1 MNSQQTALNQLQHDC
16 CICFEEIGK
25 TNVTTTPC
33 GHTFCFSCLMKS
45 MDVNNSCPY
54 CRASLRKEDDI
65 IEESDSDDDSDY
77 DSDAESDYE
86 LHFNN
91 IDDLSS
97 QETYHWT
104 LNWNE
109 IPSLD
114 NTSNPINGFA
124 KVDDIMEYVEKN
136 NITMRDL
143 ISSFF
148 WRYDSTDNRAEIEKK
163 SRDLSQFIYKN
174 EKEKENEWSE
184 RMGMMEEDTRRNNRS
199 QTIQDDDFSQSLDK
213 LFH

>member
-65 IEESDSDDDSDY
+65 IEESDSDY

-86 LHFNN
+86 IHFND
-91 IDDLSS
+91 IDELSS
-97 QETYHWT
+97 EETYHWT

-114 NTSNPINGFA
+114 NTSNPTYGFA
-124 KVDDIMEYVEKN
+124 KVDDIMEYVEKH

-163 SRDLSQFIYKN
+163 SRDLSQFIYF
-174 EKEKENEWSE
+174 E
-184 RMGMMEEDTRRNNRS
+184 
-199 QTIQDDDFSQSLDK
+199 
-213 LFH
+213 